1 MLGAERGADRADR
14 PDPDLLEYLLLS
26 APDVTGL
33 ASVAT
38 AVVALA
44 RSGTIR
50 LVDAVLLV
58 RSEGQTTV
66 RTISPGEHPSLAAL
80 GRATTGGVLLSSH
93 DLELMALTLGPD
105 EAALLLLVED
115 RWAATLSAAVRRS
128 GARMTAGE
136 RVPVGSPPRWRP
148 PSRPLATG
156 GPICCTGAPERPRCS
171 TRSSRSGSCPAS
183 STAACSRSITT
194 RFSGAGCS
202 RAEPDGAGR
211 PERALVRRPRP
222 ASCSRACGR

>member
-136 RVPVGSPPRWRP
+136 RVPRGRVAASLEAAIPTARHGRADLLHRSPGTTTVFDQVEQVRQL
-148 PSRPLATG
+148 SRLVDRGVLPLDHY
-156 GPICCTGAPERPRCS
+156 E
-171 TRSSRSGSCPAS
+171 
-183 STAACSRSITT
+183 
-194 RFSGAGCS
+194 
-202 RAEPDGAGR
+202 
-211 PERALVRRPRP
+211 VQRRRVLQ
-222 ASCSRACGR
+222 G